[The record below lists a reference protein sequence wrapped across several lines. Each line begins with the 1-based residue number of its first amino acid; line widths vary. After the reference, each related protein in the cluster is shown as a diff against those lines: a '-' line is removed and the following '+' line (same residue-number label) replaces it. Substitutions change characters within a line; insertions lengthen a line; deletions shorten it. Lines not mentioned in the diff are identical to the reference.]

1 MGGIAWQALHHVI
14 GLQRLGHDVYYVE
27 DSSAQPYD
35 PRTRSIAHDV
45 SYGVEFLARTMERF
59 GLADRWVYRDVTNDR
74 CYGLSQSTLDRL
86 YRESDALVN
95 VCAATWLREEHM
107 TCPVRIYL
115 QTDPVHD
122 QVRVMEGDASTIANL
137 AAHTHHFTY
146 GVNIGAPDCP
156 VPSEKFDWRPTL
168 PPVVMDLWPPRPG
181 VDGSPFTTVATWRN
195 AGKDLRIAG
204 ESYRWSKHENFLA
217 LIDLPRRVSSPIEL
231 ALENIDAAT
240 IATLTAHGW
249 RITGAFDKSVDADTY
264 QAHVYASRG
273 EFTVAKD
280 LVARTRSGWFSD
292 RSVCYLAAG
301 RPVVTQETGFSRY
314 LPAGRG
320 LFAFDT
326 EHEAAAALAEID
338 RDYAAQSRAAH
349 EVAREHFDSN
359 RVLGALCREA
369 GL

>member
-1 MGGIAWQALHHVI
+1 
-14 GLQRLGHDVYYVE
+14 
-27 DSSAQPYD
+27 
-35 PRTRSIAHDV
+35 
-45 SYGVEFLARTMERF
+45 
-59 GLADRWVYRDVTNDR
+59 
-74 CYGLSQSTLDRL
+74 
-86 YRESDALVN
+86 
-95 VCAATWLREEHM
+95 M

-156 VPSEKFDWRPTL
+156 VPSEKFDWRPTF

-195 AGKDLRIAG
+195 AGKDLRIGG

-217 LIDLPRRVSSPIEL
+217 LIDLPRRVASPIEL
-231 ALENIDAAT
+231 ALENIDDAT
-240 IATLTAHGW
+240 IATLTARGW
-249 RITGAFDKSVDADTY
+249 RVTGAFDKSVDADTY
-264 QAHVYASRG
+264 QAHVYGSRG

-301 RPVVTQETGFSRY
+301 RPVVTQETGFSRF
-314 LPAGRG
+314 LPTGRG

-326 EHEAAAALAEID
+326 EDEAATALAEVD